1 MKVDVLYPAE
11 LWHITEKIGEQPEKQ
26 SELEKTAEF
35 SIPTWMVSSKS
46 IILDNVG
53 CFTGFEWFR
62 APGIQGSILKEI
74 QYNLRI
80 Y

>member
-1 MKVDVLYPAE
+1 MKVEGLNHAE
-11 LWHITEKIGEQPEKQ
+11 LRHLIEKIGEQPEKQ

-62 APGIQGSILKEI
+62 APGIQGRMI
-74 QYNLRI
+74 N
-80 Y
+80 